1 MRIIL
6 LGAPGAG
13 KGTQAAMLCKQL
25 GIPKISTGDMLRAA
39 MAAGTELGCRVTNL
53 MNAGK
58 FVDDATVLELVE
70 QRLAKTDCGS
80 GYLLD
85 GFPRT
90 LTQAEQMLERGLHV
104 DLVVQID
111 VPDAEVVRRLSG
123 RWVHIESGRVYH
135 VEFNPPRRDG
145 LDDET
150 GAALVQRPDDAE
162 ATVRER
168 LSIYHKRTAPVLS
181 YYREGSKTTDE
192 LTPPRYIRIDGTRKM
207 ASVEQELL
215 TKAGFLPIC
224 A

>member
-13 KGTQAAMLCKQL
+13 KGTQAAMLCKHL
-25 GIPKISTGDMLRAA
+25 GIPTISTGDMLRAA

-53 MNAGK
+53 MNAGQ

-123 RWVHIESGRVYH
+123 RRVHIESGRVYH
-135 VEFNPPRRDG
+135 MEFNPPRRDG

-168 LSIYHKRTAPVLS
+168 LSIYHKQTAPVLS
-181 YYREGSKTTDE
+181 YYREGSRTADE
-192 LTPPRYIRIDGTRKM
+192 STPPRYIRIDGTRKM
-207 ASVEQELL
+207 ALVEQELL